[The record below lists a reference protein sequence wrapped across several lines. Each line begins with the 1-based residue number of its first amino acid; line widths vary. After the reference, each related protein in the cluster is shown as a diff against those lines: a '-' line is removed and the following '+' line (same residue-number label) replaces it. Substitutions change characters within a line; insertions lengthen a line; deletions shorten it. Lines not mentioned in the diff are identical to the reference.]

1 MNLSNQN
8 HSLRL
13 IKRIDKNKKYR
24 YFFVHTTI
32 LKIHGIRML
41 SKKIFFLLVLAIS
54 FQQQIFTDSSHKK
67 NKSQRNCCMLQ
78 TGDTL
83 DIASYKK
90 GEFGILY
97 FIEQHGTT
105 KKKAIRG
112 EKVSVHY
119 TGYLL
124 EPGNKVGRKFDSSR
138 DRNQQFE
145 FPLGLGHVIK
155 GWDIMVADME
165 IGEKRI
171 VILPPLVAYGSRG
184 AGNVIP
190 GNATLIFE
198 IELYSSR

>member
-1 MNLSNQN
+1 
-8 HSLRL
+8 
-13 IKRIDKNKKYR
+13 
-24 YFFVHTTI
+24 
-32 LKIHGIRML
+32 ML
-41 SKKIFFLLVLAIS
+41 SKQTFFLLVLAINS
-54 FQQQIFTDSSHKK
+54 QQLLFTNTSHNK

-78 TGDTL
+78 TGETL

-97 FIEQHGTT
+97 FIQEKGTP

-124 EPGNKVGRKFDSSR
+124 ESGNKVGKKFDSSR

-165 IGEKRI
+165 IGENRI
-171 VILPPLVAYGSRG
+171 VILPPLVGYGSRG

-198 IELYSSR
+198 IELFSSK